1 MHVTIWEK
9 TMYWSPKHWF
19 YFKTTVW
26 ILCRYFF
33 VTLVQI
39 QCPSLYTLFLNG
51 IPSPS
56 ICLFPYFWLFTS
68 NSQKL
73 EIFSISLEGSSYW
86 ELTVV
91 QMHTGVCEKWI
102 NSSNN
107 AKYCRKVK
115 SSREMAN
122 FSNYLR
128 DFILELGDMVQN
140 LESSRS
146 FGRVDS
152 TEAVIMDWVY
162 IMQS

>member
-9 TMYWSPKHWF
+9 TMYWSSKHWF

-91 QMHTGVCEKWI
+91 QTHTGVCEKWI

-115 SSREMAN
+115 SSRETAN

-128 DFILELGDMVQN
+128 DFIL
-140 LESSRS
+140 
-146 FGRVDS
+146 
-152 TEAVIMDWVY
+152 
-162 IMQS
+162 